1 MKSYQ
6 LTYIVS
12 SEVPSD
18 SMETVKKDI
27 ETFVQEHEGVILSAE
42 KTTPQ
47 MLAYPV
53 NKRSSGYF
61 ITLEFQS
68 PEDKIKELGEKI
80 KKEKN
85 VLRHAILVKKP
96 SKPKKPRR
104 TRKPMDQATAPKA
117 APDKG
122 KSNVEAKDLDKKLD
136 EILSE

>member
-18 SMETVKKDI
+18 SMETIKKEL
-27 ETFVQEHEGVILSAE
+27 ETFVQEQEGVILAAE

-47 MLAYPV
+47 ILAYPV
-53 NKRSSGYF
+53 KKRSSGYF

-68 PEDKIKELGEKI
+68 PEDKIKGLEEKI

-85 VLRHAILVKKP
+85 VLRHAILVKKA

-104 TRKPMDQATAPKA
+104 TRKPIDQAAIAKA
-117 APDKG
+117 APDKA
-122 KSNVEAKDLDKKLD
+122 KSNVELKDIDTKLD
-136 EILSE
+136 EMLGE